1 MSECLICYEQFNK
14 SSRKETS
21 CFSCDKKFC
30 RKCIQM
36 YLTSIK
42 EIPTCPECNTEWTL
56 EYISTVTPKSYHNL
70 EYRKHRT
77 SIVLDREKGLL
88 VETQPQV
95 EIIMQE
101 RKNAEELE
109 KLRMERFTIVSAPK
123 KDFSK
128 DEIVK
133 KLEEKIQRYNKKLQ
147 DRLHELD
154 TIENSRLYIV
164 ENRIKELENI
174 MRLGI
179 KKEERKQFIK
189 ACPVDGCRGFLS
201 TAWKCGLCETWICK
215 DCHEK
220 KAEKD
225 DESHTCN
232 PDSVET
238 AKLIAAETKPCPTC
252 AIPIYKI
259 NGCFSADTQLIMWDG
274 TIKNACDIVVGD
286 QLIGDDGTIR
296 TVEELVQGEDNMYEI
311 VQYTAEKY
319 IVNSQHKLC
328 LKIGDTKDDHNLD
341 ITVYEYMKLPDIN
354 KERLFGY
361 KSFGVNWPKQTVEI
375 HPYILGMWL
384 GDIKLSDPSQ
394 LITLSSYNLVNN
406 KHIPLQYIVNDRK
419 TRLYLLAG
427 IIDAGGYI
435 TKKGK
440 NVTIIQEN
448 CLLSEDITTL
458 CRSLGFITDIT
469 KKNNT
474 LITGYRYEIYL
485 SGDRLEEIPTLLP
498 KKSCVSDDSFID
510 LLRTPIKVNKVG
522 ISKYYGWRVD
532 GNKKFVLKD
541 FTVAH
546 NCDQMYCCAEDTLIW
561 MWDGSKKLAKDVKEG
576 DVLIGEDGNQVIV
589 DCMTRGEDILYEIKQ
604 SYGDNYKVI
613 GKHLLTL
620 KDKNDNVVDISAE
633 DFCNLPRYKQKRF
646 FKYAC
651 AGIEWPY
658 AKIDLDPYILGIWLG
673 NGISRGDGFIS
684 DDIEIIKSWYN
695 WCIINNCEIT
705 HVKGNRYNINS
716 VNESKHIPIGY
727 NNMSDCVGCSKKP
740 SLLCASSVEL
750 QELIKIATIDERLRY
765 KNLSKLSSGQKA
777 LLSTTNEHLI
787 ELYNWKMSAEESYK
801 SLDKSA
807 KKSKNIKS
815 NKFIDLL
822 KQYNLIQNKHI
833 PREYLVND
841 RNTRLKLLSGLID
854 TDGKVHQKSY
864 IFSKSTRKLSLFN
877 DIVDLSRSLGFNTS
891 ITSYHK
897 RETELFPEE
906 RESAVLTR
914 HYMMKISGNI
924 SEIKV
929 NIHRKKYFEEKSTFI
944 QSTIDVKIADVGK
957 YVGWSVIGKTPRFL
971 LGDGTVTHN
980 CTVCHTAFS
989 WTTGKKETGVIH
1001 NPHYYEWQRQQN
1013 NGVIARAEGDIV
1025 CGGLPDILVL
1035 DRHLLD
1041 KKVGCTVIS
1050 QKVVNDRHRI
1060 VNHILHVDI
1069 PNYNVEMG
1077 DAFQQLRIRYLLQI
1091 ITEQEWVSYIQRNE
1105 KKNEKNHAVVQVLR
1119 MFTTIM
1125 SDMFNNIL
1133 TKDYDDIIV
1142 VWEDM
1147 EKLRKYT
1154 NDNLLKIYI
1163 RFNNVTPYIT
1173 KNWESVSITSK
1184 DKDRDISPNIWT
1196 HIYEIPTAVSNT
1208 IRLETDGDNN
1218 IIIGTKIIKEGG
1230 FCYPNLMAPDFT
1242 TENIIEIKYITFRI
1256 TPSNKKS
1263 IKKIKDGKYEIQI
1276 FTKVDDNLGVG
1287 VTRENRDEFC
1297 IGDRVLNNAHKK
1309 TGNILS
1315 ISSDKNMCKVVYD
1328 DSRVDNLHKSV
1339 LTFSPSYAPNLD
1351 AFIVED
1357 IIPFNI
1363 FREITDEN
1371 MYDLNT
1377 YTFDVPIVLKP
1388 GNIMSIVNK
1397 SGALDFTWCGEWTV
1411 FDPVKFRYLYAFNY
1425 GEKVGDII
1433 HRIQTADQ
1441 LKPGFHFGINI
1452 N

>member
-1 MSECLICYEQFNK
+1 MSECLICYEKFNK
-14 SSRKETS
+14 NSRKETS

-42 EIPTCPECNTEWTL
+42 EIPTCPDCNTEWTL
-56 EYISTVTPKSYHNL
+56 EYISTITPKSYHNL

-164 ENRIKELENI
+164 ENKIKELENI

-259 NGCFSADTQLIMWDG
+259 NGCFSADTQIIMWDG
-274 TIKNACDIVVGD
+274 TIKNASDIAVGD

-361 KSFGVNWPKQTVEI
+361 KSLGVNWPKQTVEI

-384 GDIKLSDPSQ
+384 GDIRLSDPSQ
-394 LITLSSYNLVNN
+394 LIKLSCYNLVNN

-427 IIDAGGYI
+427 IIDAGGYL

-498 KKSCVSDDSFID
+498 KKRCVSDDSFID

-546 NCDQMYCCAEDTLIW
+546 NCDQMY
-561 MWDGSKKLAKDVKEG
+561 
-576 DVLIGEDGNQVIV
+576 
-589 DCMTRGEDILYEIKQ
+589 
-604 SYGDNYKVI
+604 
-613 GKHLLTL
+613 
-620 KDKNDNVVDISAE
+620 
-633 DFCNLPRYKQKRF
+633 
-646 FKYAC
+646 
-651 AGIEWPY
+651 
-658 AKIDLDPYILGIWLG
+658 
-673 NGISRGDGFIS
+673 
-684 DDIEIIKSWYN
+684 
-695 WCIINNCEIT
+695 
-705 HVKGNRYNINS
+705 
-716 VNESKHIPIGY
+716 
-727 NNMSDCVGCSKKP
+727 
-740 SLLCASSVEL
+740 
-750 QELIKIATIDERLRY
+750 
-765 KNLSKLSSGQKA
+765 
-777 LLSTTNEHLI
+777 
-787 ELYNWKMSAEESYK
+787 
-801 SLDKSA
+801 
-807 KKSKNIKS
+807 
-815 NKFIDLL
+815 
-822 KQYNLIQNKHI
+822 
-833 PREYLVND
+833 
-841 RNTRLKLLSGLID
+841 
-854 TDGKVHQKSY
+854 
-864 IFSKSTRKLSLFN
+864 
-877 DIVDLSRSLGFNTS
+877 
-891 ITSYHK
+891 
-897 RETELFPEE
+897 
-906 RESAVLTR
+906 
-914 HYMMKISGNI
+914 
-924 SEIKV
+924 
-929 NIHRKKYFEEKSTFI
+929 
-944 QSTIDVKIADVGK
+944 
-957 YVGWSVIGKTPRFL
+957 
-971 LGDGTVTHN
+971 

-1050 QKVVNDRHRI
+1050 QKVVNDRHRV

-1069 PNYNVEMG
+1069 PNYNVGMG
-1077 DAFQQLRIRYLLQI
+1077 DAFQQLRIRYLLQT
-1091 ITEQEWVSYIQRNE
+1091 ITEQEWLSYIQRNE

-1133 TKDYDDIIV
+1133 TKDYDDIII

-1218 IIIGTKIIKEGG
+1218 IIIGTKIIIEGG
-1230 FCYPNLMAPDFT
+1230 FCYPNLMAPDFR

-1256 TPSNKKS
+1256 TPSNKKT

-1276 FTKVDDNLGVG
+1276 FTKVDDNLGIDII
-1287 VTRENRDEFC
+1287 REGRYEFF
-1297 IGDRVLNNAHKK
+1297 IGDRVLNNANKK
-1309 TGNILS
+1309 HGNVLS
-1315 ISSDKNMCKVVYD
+1315 ISSDKNICKVVYD

-1339 LTFSPSYAPNLD
+1339 LSFSTSTCPITD

-1371 MYDLNT
+1371 MYDVNT
-1377 YTFDVPIVLKP
+1377 YTFEVPIVLKP

-1397 SGALDFTWCGEWTV
+1397 SGALDFTWCGDWTI
-1411 FDPVKFRYLYAFNY
+1411 FDPIKFRYLYAFNY

-1433 HRIQTADQ
+1433 HRIQRADQ
-1441 LKPGFHFGINI
+1441 LKPGFNFGINI

>member
-1 MSECLICYEQFNK
+1 MSECLICYEKFNK
-14 SSRKETS
+14 SSRKEIS

-56 EYISTVTPKSYHNL
+56 EYISTITPKSYHNL

-123 KDFSK
+123 KDFSE

-133 KLEEKIQRYNKKLQ
+133 KLEEKIQKYNNKLQ

-174 MRLGI
+174 MRFGI

-189 ACPVDGCRGFLS
+189 ACPMDDCRGFLS

-259 NGCFSADTQLIMWDG
+259 NGC
-274 TIKNACDIVVGD
+274 
-286 QLIGDDGTIR
+286 
-296 TVEELVQGEDNMYEI
+296 
-311 VQYTAEKY
+311 
-319 IVNSQHKLC
+319 
-328 LKIGDTKDDHNLD
+328 
-341 ITVYEYMKLPDIN
+341 
-354 KERLFGY
+354 
-361 KSFGVNWPKQTVEI
+361 
-375 HPYILGMWL
+375 
-384 GDIKLSDPSQ
+384 
-394 LITLSSYNLVNN
+394 
-406 KHIPLQYIVNDRK
+406 
-419 TRLYLLAG
+419 
-427 IIDAGGYI
+427 
-435 TKKGK
+435 
-440 NVTIIQEN
+440 
-448 CLLSEDITTL
+448 
-458 CRSLGFITDIT
+458 
-469 KKNNT
+469 
-474 LITGYRYEIYL
+474 
-485 SGDRLEEIPTLLP
+485 
-498 KKSCVSDDSFID
+498 
-510 LLRTPIKVNKVG
+510 
-522 ISKYYGWRVD
+522 
-532 GNKKFVLKD
+532 
-541 FTVAH
+541 
-546 NCDQMYCCAEDTLIW
+546 DQMYCCAEDTLIW
-561 MWDGSKKLAKDVKEG
+561 MWDGSKKQGKEVKEG

-589 DCMTRGEDILYEIKQ
+589 EHMTRGENTLYEIRQ
-604 SYGDNYKVI
+604 QYADNYKVI

-620 KDKNDNVVDISAE
+620 KDENNNTVDISAE
-633 DFCNLPRYKQKRF
+633 DFYKLPRYKQK
-646 FKYAC
+646 KYFRYKC
-651 AGIEWPY
+651 QSIEWPSVNV
-658 AKIDLDPYILGIWLG
+658 DLDPYILGIWLG
-673 NGISRGDGFIS
+673 DPTSNRDKFES
-684 DDIEIIKSWYN
+684 DDIEVIKSWYN
-695 WCIINNCEIT
+695 WCVLNNCEII
-705 HVKGNRYNINS
+705 HIKGNRYNIS
-716 VNESKHIPIGY
+716 SFNESKNIPVGS
-727 NNMSDCVGCSKKP
+727 NNMSECVGCSKKP

-750 QELIKIATIDERLRY
+750 QELMNIENIDERIKY
-765 KNLSKLSSGQKA
+765 KNLSKLSSVQKT
-777 LLSTTNEHLI
+777 LLNTTNEYLL
-787 ELYNWKMSAEESYK
+787 ELYNWKISAEKLY
-801 SLDKSA
+801 
-807 KKSKNIKS
+807 KNIDRNKKVKNQKS
-815 NKFIDLL
+815 NNKFTDLL
-822 KQYNLIQNKHI
+822 TQYNLIENKHI
-833 PREYLVND
+833 PQEYLVND
-841 RNTRLKLLSGLID
+841 KNIRLKLLAGLMD
-854 TDGKVHQKSY
+854 TDGKIHQKSY
-864 IFSKSTRKLSLFN
+864 IFIRSERKMQLFN
-877 DIVDLSRSLGFNTS
+877 NIVDLSRSLGFSTS
-891 ITSYHK
+891 ITSYHT
-897 RETELFPEE
+897 REVDLFAEE
-906 RESAVLTR
+906 KNSTVMTK
-914 HYMMKISGNI
+914 HYMMKIIGNI

-929 NIHRKKYFEEKSTFI
+929 NINRKKYILEEKYNLR
-944 QSTIDVKIADVGK
+944 STIDVQIADVGK

-1013 NGVIARAEGDIV
+1013 NGVVPRAEGDIV

-1041 KKVGCTVIS
+1041 KKIGCTVIS
-1050 QKVVNDRHRI
+1050 QKVINDRHRI
-1060 VNHILHVDI
+1060 VNHVLHVDI
-1069 PNYNVEMG
+1069 PNYNVGMG
-1077 DAFQQLRIRYLLQI
+1077 DAFQQLRIRYLLQT
-1091 ITEQEWVSYIQRNE
+1091 ITEQEWISYIQRNE
-1105 KKNEKNHAVVQVLR
+1105 KKNEKNHAIIQVLR
-1119 MFTTIM
+1119 MFTTVM

-1133 TKDYDDIIV
+1133 TKDYDDIIII
-1142 VWEDM
+1142 WEDM

-1173 KNWESVSITSK
+1173 QNWESVSITSK
-1184 DKDRDISPNIWT
+1184 DKDRDIAPNIWT

-1218 IIIGTKIIKEGG
+1218 IIVGTKIIKEGG

-1242 TENIIEIKYITFRI
+1242 SENIIEIKYITFRI
-1256 TPSNKKS
+1256 TPSNKKT
-1263 IKKIKDGKYEIQI
+1263 IKRIKDGKYEIQI

-1287 VTRENRDEFC
+1287 VIRENRDEFC

-1357 IIPFNI
+1357 IIPFDI
-1363 FREITDEN
+1363 FREIKDEN
-1371 MYDLNT
+1371 MYDVNT
-1377 YTFDVPIVLKP
+1377 YTFEVPIVLKP

-1397 SGALDFTWCGEWTV
+1397 SGALDFTWCGDWTV
-1411 FDPVKFRYLYAFNY
+1411 FDPIKFRYLYAFNY

-1433 HRIQTADQ
+1433 HRIQTTDQ
-1441 LKPGFHFGINI
+1441 LKPGFYFGINI